1 MPVII
6 DEIIITAQVENTSN
20 RGTSSG
26 NSVPQSDSKLAKVIE
41 ELKRILKEKNER

>member
-6 DEIIITAQVENTSN
+6 DEIIITAQVESNSN
-20 RGTSSG
+20 RSVTSG
-26 NSVPQSDSKLAKVIE
+26 NSVPAADAKLAKVIE